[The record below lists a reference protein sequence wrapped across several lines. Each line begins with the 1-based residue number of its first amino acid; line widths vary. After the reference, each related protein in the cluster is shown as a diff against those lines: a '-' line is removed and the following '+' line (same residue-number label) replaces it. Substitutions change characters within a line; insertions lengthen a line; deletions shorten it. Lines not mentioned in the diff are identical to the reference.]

1 VGSELLSGNF
11 RRDSRHQMRAD
22 KTRSRGLLMNTKCLR
37 IAVFAAAA
45 VLVPAVVIAQVDPN
59 GSPGSMPGPS
69 TYPQSPQGMNQPVGA
84 PGSTAPTGAQ
94 TSPATSMRDSLG
106 APGMTGQQMLDK
118 QFLRAAAEGGMADVK
133 LGMLAVQKGGPDV
146 KELAQRMVDDH
157 TSINRDMASVA
168 DSVGVMLPKK
178 MGKDEEA
185 EYDKLNGLS
194 GKDFDAE
201 YLSYMAKVHY
211 QELHNFHMEASV
223 ASDPELQSEVVKAMM
238 MMHEHL
244 GMIAKLAKEQGITLP
259 TRPARPAP
267 GAVVKQ

>member
-1 VGSELLSGNF
+1 
-11 RRDSRHQMRAD
+11 M
-22 KTRSRGLLMNTKCLR
+22 KTKCVR
-37 IAVFAAAA
+37 IAVFAA
-45 VLVPAVVIAQVDPN
+45 VVLLVPKFLIAQVDPN
-59 GSPGSMPGPS
+59 APPGGMSGAN
-69 TYPQSPQGMNQPVGA
+69 YPQSPQNMNQPAGM

-94 TSPATSMRDSLG
+94 TSPSTSMRDSLG
-106 APGMTGQQMLDK
+106 APGLTGQQMLDK

-178 MGKDEEA
+178 IGKDEQA

-201 YLSYMAKVHY
+201 YLTYMAKMHY

-238 MMHEHL
+238 TMHEHL
-244 GMIAKLAKEQGITLP
+244 GMIAKLAKEQGVTLP
-259 TRPARPAP
+259 LRPAHPAP
-267 GAVVKQ
+267 GAVAKQ